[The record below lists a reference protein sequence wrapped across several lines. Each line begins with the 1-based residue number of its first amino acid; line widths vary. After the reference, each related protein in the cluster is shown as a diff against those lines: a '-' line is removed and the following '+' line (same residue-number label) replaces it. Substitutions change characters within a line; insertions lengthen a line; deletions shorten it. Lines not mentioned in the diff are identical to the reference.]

1 MINSLIK
8 IILCESNMSRTS
20 LTAVKRARG
29 RPRRYP
35 PPGQSNL
42 PTQIPAVIIPGS
54 NGPTIMMAPVQ
65 VYTAK
70 RCEIDIRIFLC
81 VKFSDLANDREI
93 SCLINLCSFTSVF
106 KGISNMNALAEQI
119 KNLPSIVTTK
129 VVSPLAP
136 KPATNVPIAVR
147 VVGGGTQSSSVSTT
161 TTTNIIQTSGVGQV
175 PSSLS
180 VDTSVGS
187 SLSTSTVRVGL
198 SGMVT
203 SQASS
208 NADTLS
214 ISQSVSDSVP
224 SETLPA
230 ITMESDEID
239 TKEQISLLPSEGNLK
254 KFCTYAKV

>member
-8 IILCESNMSRTS
+8 IILYESNMSRTS

-93 SCLINLCSFTSVF
+93 SDLCSFTSVF

-147 VVGGGTQSSSVSTT
+147 VVGGGAQSSSVSTT
-161 TTTNIIQTSGVGQV
+161 TTTTIIQTSGVGQV
-175 PSSLS
+175 PPSLS

-187 SLSTSTVRVGL
+187 SLSTSAVRVGL

-239 TKEQISLLPSEGNLK
+239 TKEQIPLLPSEGNLK

>member
-1 MINSLIK
+1 MQQ
-8 IILCESNMSRTS
+8 T
-20 LTAVKRARG
+20 
-29 RPRRYP
+29 
-35 PPGQSNL
+35 
-42 PTQIPAVIIPGS
+42 
-54 NGPTIMMAPVQ
+54 
-65 VYTAK
+65 
-70 RCEIDIRIFLC
+70 IRIFFFVV
-81 VKFSDLANDREI
+81 VKFSDLANDRDVRPN
-93 SCLINLCSFTSVF
+93 SLCQIDLNIFTFVF

-136 KPATNVPIAVR
+136 KPTTNVPIAVR
-147 VVGGGTQSSSVSTT
+147 VVGVGTHSSSGSTT
-161 TTTNIIQTSGVGQV
+161 TTTTIIQTSGAGQV
-175 PSSLS
+175 PSNLS

-187 SLSTSTVRVGL
+187 SLSTTMAGVGL

-239 TKEQISLLPSEGNLK
+239 TKEQIPLLPSEGNLK
-254 KFCTYAKV
+254 KFCTCDKV

>member
-1 MINSLIK
+1 
-8 IILCESNMSRTS
+8 MSRTS

-81 VKFSDLANDREI
+81 VKFSDLANGREI
-93 SCLINLCSFTSVF
+93 SDLCSFTSVF

-187 SLSTSTVRVGL
+187 SLSTSAVRVGL

-239 TKEQISLLPSEGNLK
+239 TKEQIPLLPSEGNLK

>member
-1 MINSLIK
+1 
-8 IILCESNMSRTS
+8 MSRTS

-93 SCLINLCSFTSVF
+93 SDLCSSTSVF

-239 TKEQISLLPSEGNLK
+239 TKEQIPLLPSEGNLM

>member
-1 MINSLIK
+1 MIEMLRPNSL
-8 IILCESNMSRTS
+8 C
-20 LTAVKRARG
+20 
-29 RPRRYP
+29 
-35 PPGQSNL
+35 
-42 PTQIPAVIIPGS
+42 QIDL
-54 NGPTIMMAPVQ
+54 N
-65 VYTAK
+65 
-70 RCEIDIRIFLC
+70 IFT
-81 VKFSDLANDREI
+81 F
-93 SCLINLCSFTSVF
+93 VF

-147 VVGGGTQSSSVSTT
+147 VVGVGTHSSSGSTT
-161 TTTNIIQTSGVGQV
+161 TTTTIIQTSGAGQV
-175 PSSLS
+175 PSNLS

-187 SLSTSTVRVGL
+187 SLSTSMAGVGL

-214 ISQSVSDSVP
+214 ISQSVSDSMP

-239 TKEQISLLPSEGNLK
+239 TKEQIPLLPSEGNLK
-254 KFCTYAKV
+254 KFCTCDKV

>member
-1 MINSLIK
+1 MQQ
-8 IILCESNMSRTS
+8 T
-20 LTAVKRARG
+20 
-29 RPRRYP
+29 
-35 PPGQSNL
+35 
-42 PTQIPAVIIPGS
+42 
-54 NGPTIMMAPVQ
+54 
-65 VYTAK
+65 
-70 RCEIDIRIFLC
+70 IRIFFFVV
-81 VKFSDLANDREI
+81 VKFSDLANDRDVRPN
-93 SCLINLCSFTSVF
+93 SLCQIDLNIFTFVF

-147 VVGGGTQSSSVSTT
+147 VVGVGTHSSSGSTT
-161 TTTNIIQTSGVGQV
+161 TTTTIIQTSGAGQV
-175 PSSLS
+175 PSNLS

-187 SLSTSTVRVGL
+187 SLSTTMAGVGL

-214 ISQSVSDSVP
+214 ISQSVSDSMP

-239 TKEQISLLPSEGNLK
+239 TKEQIPLLPSEGNLK
-254 KFCTYAKV
+254 KFCTCDKV